1 MIKTIKI
8 LVVLIICIS
17 CTSKKK
23 EALIESFF
31 NDVFITENKTGE
43 ELHKEY
49 IYIETDRPLKDKLL
63 FFNEGVRI
71 LKETNP
77 LLSDKKEN
85 LSFTITKYTESDY
98 NDLIPFYKEIIKDVY
113 VITAKSKVIAYV
125 LMKEDKIYAF
135 NTLQKGSQGPGYF
148 ISDFN

>member
-1 MIKTIKI
+1 M
-8 LVVLIICIS
+8 
-17 CTSKKK
+17 
-23 EALIESFF
+23 
-31 NDVFITENKTGE
+31 
-43 ELHKEY
+43 HKEY

-63 FFNEGVRI
+63 FFNEGIRI
-71 LKETNP
+71 LKESNP

-98 NDLIPFYKEIIKDVY
+98 NDLIPFSKEIIKDVY

-135 NTLQKGSQGPGYF
+135 NTLQKGSLGPGYF